1 MMQALNKSTTKRKEQ
16 VDSDKMAALRAWHR
30 VDCRTRE
37 ALKRNF
43 LSDLVLG
50 YEERILTFIKD
61 SEDDD
66 MLMLHIQDPIHRLLL
81 HGVYEFYNLIS
92 VTISIP
98 GDAKMRK
105 VTKIK
110 KKLGSQSLPPQIK
123 LTQFL
128 RMAKDAAV

>member
-50 YEERILTFIKD
+50 
-61 SEDDD
+61 
-66 MLMLHIQDPIHRLLL
+66 
-81 HGVYEFYNLIS
+81 YEFYNLIS

>member
-50 YEERILTFIKD
+50 YEVSDHFTANNLLNSILL
-61 SEDDD
+61 S
-66 MLMLHIQDPIHRLLL
+66 LLL
-81 HGVYEFYNLIS
+81 LV
-92 VTISIP
+92 
-98 GDAKMRK
+98 K
-105 VTKIK
+105 
-110 KKLGSQSLPPQIK
+110 
-123 LTQFL
+123 
-128 RMAKDAAV
+128 